1 MKRILAMLLALTMML
16 GCTAALAEETAEAA
30 PEALLSMVTLS
41 VDRDFVT
48 TYAASMDADGTNTYA
63 TLAGAALDALEKVH
77 LYVLCGEDT
86 GAVVLGTEDADLATA
101 NYLVDDNGLTLVS
114 NLIPHYAL
122 RVTPEELQM
131 LAKQMTAS
139 MNLTLNGKQL
149 TAEDAQALAA
159 ALMPYAEDLSTWLG
173 SLTEKAEISEDGSTM
188 KLAITTHD
196 AADALEIVAAR
207 LRTDEALLPYL
218 QAGIDQQNA
227 QNGTQVTLEEAFA
240 QLDQQVADW
249 RAAEAQVLCNVEIAM
264 TETGLAGRLYND
276 QGEVTFTM
284 DQDDTGMNVDVKFA
298 CQDTEAELIVGLQMG
313 EEQQVVTLSLE
324 IKAQG
329 MDIVLTLADAV
340 SGMGTP
346 DFENYFAIGVD
357 PGLTENN
364 IALIEV
370 STVYGDQPDAP
381 SLEGLTVL
389 DPFTMTEEEQ
399 NALTED
405 LTGYGLPALLGA
417 VQQALPDQMAVV
429 MQMLTADTA
438 AQ

>member
-48 TYAASMDADGTNTYA
+48 TYAASMDAEGTNTYA

-159 ALMPYAEDLSTWLG
+159 QDMLIVHFDAGESATPFAERYLSCMIEVTGLGGEGGGNVGMP
-173 SLTEKAEISEDGSTM
+173 ISVTYGGTR
-188 KLAITTHD
+188 TTGTASH
-196 AADALEIVAAR
+196 
-207 LRTDEALLPYL
+207 
-218 QAGIDQQNA
+218 NA
-227 QNGTQVTLEEAFA
+227 
-240 QLDQQVADW
+240 
-249 RAAEAQVLCNVEIAM
+249 
-264 TETGLAGRLYND
+264 ETGA
-276 QGEVTFTM
+276 VTFT
-284 DQDDTGMNVDVKFA
+284 
-298 CQDTEAELIVGLQMG
+298 
-313 EEQQVVTLSLE
+313 
-324 IKAQG
+324 
-329 MDIVLTLADAV
+329 
-340 SGMGTP
+340 
-346 DFENYFAIGVD
+346 
-357 PGLTENN
+357 
-364 IALIEV
+364 
-370 STVYGDQPDAP
+370 
-381 SLEGLTVL
+381 
-389 DPFTMTEEEQ
+389 
-399 NALTED
+399 
-405 LTGYGLPALLGA
+405 PA
-417 VQQALPDQMAVV
+417 
-429 MQMLTADTA
+429 
-438 AQ
+438 

>member
-188 KLAITTHD
+188 KLAITGDVNYVAEGQTIPVGGLTFTVLETPGHSPGSVTYRCE
-196 AADALEIVAAR
+196 DALFTGDTLFR
-207 LRTDEALLPYL
+207 DSCGRTDLPGGDMETLMGSLLK
-218 QAGIDQQNA
+218 
-227 QNGTQVTLEEAFA
+227 
-240 QLDQQVADW
+240 
-249 RAAEAQVLCNVEIAM
+249 
-264 TETGLAGRLYND
+264 LYD
-276 QGEVTFTM
+276 LPGDYEVYPGHM
-284 DQDDTGMNVDVKFA
+284 D
-298 CQDTEAELIVGLQMG
+298 
-313 EEQQVVTLSLE
+313 SS
-324 IKAQG
+324 
-329 MDIVLTLADAV
+329 TLARERA
-340 SGMGTP
+340 
-346 DFENYFAIGVD
+346 FNYYMRYA
-357 PGLTENN
+357 N
-364 IALIEV
+364 
-370 STVYGDQPDAP
+370 
-381 SLEGLTVL
+381 
-389 DPFTMTEEEQ
+389 EQ
-399 NALTED
+399 VR
-405 LTGYGLPALLGA
+405 GQG
-417 VQQALPDQMAVV
+417 
-429 MQMLTADTA
+429 
-438 AQ
+438 